1 MSNVYGGIVLDS
13 NPTGMLPVWDDFV
26 DQAVVDANGF
36 SYNID
41 EAKQILADAGYADTD
56 GDGFVETPAGEA
68 IDLELITPAGWTD
81 WNSAAEVIVSG
92 LQEAGINATAATPSS
107 QEVDER
113 RNAGDFDL
121 VMNNWNDLSNTPW
134 SYYDYIFRQP
144 IQDVQVNANFQR
156 YENAEAWELVQQVGR
171 TEVTDP
177 AIQEPLSQLQ
187 EILLTEMPLIPMWYN
202 GLWSQ
207 VNNDHWTNWPTGDGA
222 PYPTTWSNFWEKGA
236 IYWLAQIEPVGG

>member
-1 MSNVYGGIVLDS
+1 
-13 NPTGMLPVWDDFV
+13 
-26 DQAVVDANGF
+26 
-36 SYNID
+36 
-41 EAKQILADAGYADTD
+41 
-56 GDGFVETPAGEA
+56 
-68 IDLELITPAGWTD
+68 
-81 WNSAAEVIVSG
+81 
-92 LQEAGINATAATPSS
+92 
-107 QEVDER
+107 
-113 RNAGDFDL
+113 
-121 VMNNWNDLSNTPW
+121 MNNWNDLSNTPW

-144 IQDVQVNANFQR
+144 VQDVQVNANFQR

-177 AIQEPLSQLQ
+177 AIQEPISQLQ

-236 IYWLAQIEPVGG
+236 IYWLAQIEPVGA